1 MNNSNSPDIEK
12 KHREAKR
19 AIRELLLIINT
30 KYVNELRKDPNK
42 EAEFMVSQ
50 FSDIHQ
56 KITTERKKLRD
67 ILQLVQMAIIKMFI
81 EADQNNDLEQKVF
94 DFFNEMQNTNQN
106 QKKGNISS
114 QIDFRQKY
122 LFLDDQ
128 EMAEYLRIKTF
139 ESKRITKITQALLY
153 EYMERSDSLETALVV
168 WQ

>member
-1 MNNSNSPDIEK
+1 VDPRELILLFKDLYETSTALKKQVQGVPTVYLRNYLQHFYMNNSNSPDIEK

-81 EADQNNDLEQKVF
+81 EADQNSDLEQKVF
-94 DFFNEMQNTNQN
+94 DFFNEM
-106 QKKGNISS
+106 
-114 QIDFRQKY
+114 
-122 LFLDDQ
+122 
-128 EMAEYLRIKTF
+128 
-139 ESKRITKITQALLY
+139 
-153 EYMERSDSLETALVV
+153 
-168 WQ
+168 